1 MSYKR
6 QNLLRLGEHLG
17 SPTGFVWGPCCSTFL
32 IFCVVFLCVFI
43 LCLVCPL
50 LPVSVLARYWLPLRF
65 YLTFI
70 IVMLIQIGILW
81 MLHHLAHGRWFSPG
95 TPASSIT
102 KTGRHNIAEIL
113 LKMALNT
120 KNQIK
125 SNLTGIWVYVLFTLI
140 IGISSWVF
148 LSIGIM
154 IFALSHLIGSLLFV
168 VGLSVT
174 IVIFSSFYLLDILH
188 LILSCLWS

>member
-1 MSYKR
+1 M
-6 QNLLRLGEHLG
+6 LLN
-17 SPTGFVWGPCCSTFL
+17 FFN
-32 IFCVVFLCVFI
+32 FLCCF
-43 LCLVCPL
+43 LVCL
-50 LPVSVLARYWLPLRF
+50 HPVSCVPIATGVCTARYWLPLRF

-81 MLHHLAHGRWFSPG
+81 MLYHLAHGRWFSPG
-95 TPASSIT
+95 TPASSTT

-120 KNQIK
+120 KNKIK
-125 SNLTGIWVYVLFTLI
+125 SNLTGIWVYVLFALI
-140 IGISSWVF
+140 IGISPWVF

-174 IVIFSSFYLLDILH
+174 IVIFASFYLLDILH